1 MRVHG
6 GWFRYRL
13 ARARIR
19 ANRAA
24 LQGEQIGSD
33 TLLATSEFIITQL
46 RFFAMQVGFIGLDIM
61 GTPMAAHL
69 LKAGHKLYL
78 RNLGRIS
85 QDLIGARAVV
95 CTSGAEVARN
105 ADIIIIMVP
114 DTPDVGKVLFGPDGV
129 ASGLTKGK
137 TVVHMSSISP
147 IATNEHAAKI
157 NQLGC

>member
-1 MRVHG
+1 
-6 GWFRYRL
+6 
-13 ARARIR
+13 
-19 ANRAA
+19 
-24 LQGEQIGSD
+24 
-33 TLLATSEFIITQL
+33 
-46 RFFAMQVGFIGLDIM
+46 MQVGFIGLGIM

-137 TVVHMSSISP
+137 TVVDMSSISP
-147 IATNEHAAKI
+147 IETKNTPPRSTSSAATTSTRLCRAARSAPR
-157 NQLGC
+157 LPR